1 MLTCV
6 LLLKNLSVPKQRVGI
21 VHHDTKLDDTIC
33 RLLSNNDNSPSK
45 NATGDEKEIIV
56 YQKANTTKLLALDGI
71 LNLGEFD
78 QLIDDGVD
86 GKAGSRVNLQL

>member
-1 MLTCV
+1 MEREEKVEPVWGALA
-6 LLLKNLSVPKQRVGI
+6 KHPKLA
-21 VHHDTKLDDTIC
+21 KLP
-33 RLLSNNDNSPSK
+33 RLPRLPK
-45 NATGDEKEIIV
+45 RT
-56 YQKANTTKLLALDGI
+56 LLALDGI

>member
-1 MLTCV
+1 MEREEKVEPVWGALAK
-6 LLLKNLSVPKQRVGI
+6 LAKLPRLPRLPKR
-21 VHHDTKLDDTIC
+21 T
-33 RLLSNNDNSPSK
+33 
-45 NATGDEKEIIV
+45 
-56 YQKANTTKLLALDGI
+56 LLALDGI